1 MLTERQRLI
10 LAAIIQDYAKTG
22 KAVGSKTLL
31 DELGLAVSSAT
42 VRNEMASLEEQGLL
56 QKEHTSS
63 GRVPSQRGYRYYVDK
78 IMRSERMTQVAQQ
91 SLERVF
97 NRNFQQIDDL
107 MQTMVTELA
116 NITGYTVVA
125 LKPESVD
132 TRLSGFRLVPVD
144 GQQVMAIIVTN
155 DGQVTSQSFRL
166 PEGMDVRGLDDMVRY
181 INQTL
186 VNQPIVDVL
195 RTLSGDLPLKMERT
209 IRTPVAFLQLFGDVL
224 ARSIRDKVFVGG
236 RLNVLDYTDDT
247 ELQEIKQLL
256 QLLDAPRAMRQVMG
270 NANDGV
276 LIQIGDENGNSLLSP
291 YSLIS
296 ATYRV
301 PQHGVGALAV
311 LGPTAMRYADVV
323 NLVDA
328 YRSTL
333 STQLLEYYR

>member
-31 DELGLAVSSAT
+31 EELGLAVSSAT

-78 IMRSERMTQVAQQ
+78 IMRSEHMTQVAQQ

-195 RTLSGDLPLKMERT
+195 RALSGDLPLKMERT

-256 QLLDAPRAMRQVMG
+256 QLLDAPSAMRQVMG